1 MFADKDSQE
10 QPNQILKK
18 KLNKKDQRTRKVQNM
33 KKKYHHHTRTIS
45 DEVARQFSQSEMM
58 QLMEDKQLSMPSSSL
73 SRKKK
78 CFSLYTES
86 NLDPSLFL
94 TDYSMVSNNTFKDML
109 LTTMTTDDNQNFVNK
124 LFDTDEML
132 TCIRQLTQLINKL
145 NYFKLQDEQWSYYYN
160 LGVSEGIWNGRVSN
174 SMALIN
180 SMCYSYGRSK
190 ILIAQ
195 RQKNFTKKLQMLQI
209 NIDEHIKQI
218 SLSTA
223 DMNNLMTII
232 NDFLYTD
239 QYELRMELERRRAML
254 KFDARDHQLV
264 HTFYNLKPRQTE
276 IHSAKTIWKAVQDEQ
291 ALKYEIA
298 LFKTWLSSSKSSSS
312 LTLCTFQDLALTKI
326 NDIFTHLIFDKQLS
340 SATNHQ
346 TNSIDQFI
354 EDIIMK
360 TISTAE
366 TIVENY
372 VQKVNNEKQKV
383 LNNQEKFKK
392 PPTVD
397 SVITAIE
404 NRQLN
409 MIQRAQYNVEQIL
422 KTIFQENNITKT

>member
-1 MFADKDSQE
+1 
-10 QPNQILKK
+10 
-18 KLNKKDQRTRKVQNM
+18 
-33 KKKYHHHTRTIS
+33 
-45 DEVARQFSQSEMM
+45 
-58 QLMEDKQLSMPSSSL
+58 
-73 SRKKK
+73 
-78 CFSLYTES
+78 
-86 NLDPSLFL
+86 
-94 TDYSMVSNNTFKDML
+94 ML
-109 LTTMTTDDNQNFVNK
+109 LTTITTDDNQNFVNK

-132 TCIRQLTQLINKL
+132 TYIRQLTQLINEL
-145 NYFKLQDEQWSYYYN
+145 NYSKLQDEQWSYYYN
-160 LGVSEGIWNGRVSN
+160 LGVNEGIWNGRVSK

-180 SMCYSYGRSK
+180 TMCYSYGRSK
-190 ILIAQ
+190 ILIEQ
-195 RQKNFTKKLQMLQI
+195 RHKNFMKKLQQLQI

-223 DMNNLMTII
+223 DMNNLMNII
-232 NDFLYTD
+232 NDFLHTD

-276 IHSAKTIWKAVQDEQ
+276 IHSAKIIWKAVQDEQ

-312 LTLCTFQDLALTKI
+312 LTLCTFQDLPLTKI
-326 NDIFTHLIFDKQLS
+326 NDIFTHLVFDKQLS

-366 TIVENY
+366 TIAENY
-372 VQKVNNEKQKV
+372 VEKVNNEKQK
-383 LNNQEKFKK
+383 LSNNQEKFKK

-409 MIQRAQYNVEQIL
+409 MIQRAQYNIEQIL
-422 KTIFQENNITKT
+422 KTIFQENIITKT

>member
-1 MFADKDSQE
+1 MSADKDSQE
-10 QPNQILKK
+10 QSNQISKK
-18 KLNKKDQRTRKVQNM
+18 KLNEKDQRIRKVQNM
-33 KKKYHHHTRTIS
+33 KKKYHRHTRTIS
-45 DEVARQFSQSEMM
+45 DEVARQFAQSEMM
-58 QLMEDKQLSMPSSSL
+58 QLIEDKQLSMPSSSL

-94 TDYSMVSNNTFKDML
+94 TDYSMVSNNIFKDML
-109 LTTMTTDDNQNFVNK
+109 LTRITTDDNQHFLNK

-132 TCIRQLTQLINKL
+132 TYIRQLTQLINKL

-160 LGVSEGIWNGRVSN
+160 LGINEGIWNGRVSK

-190 ILIAQ
+190 ILIEQ
-195 RQKNFTKKLQMLQI
+195 RQKNFTKKLQKLQI
-209 NIDEHIKQI
+209 NIDEHIKQT

-232 NDFLYTD
+232 NDFLYRD
-239 QYELRMELERRRAML
+239 QYELRMELERRRAIL
-254 KFDARDHQLV
+254 KFDAKDHQLV

-298 LFKTWLSSSKSSSS
+298 LLKTWLSSSTSSS
-312 LTLCTFQDLALTKI
+312 LTLYTFQDLPLTKI

-340 SATNHQ
+340 STATHQ

-366 TIVENY
+366 TIGENY
-372 VQKVNNEKQKV
+372 VQKVNNEKQKL

-409 MIQRAQYNVEQIL
+409 MIQRAQYNVKQIL
-422 KTIFQENNITKT
+422 KTIFHENIITKT

>member
-1 MFADKDSQE
+1 
-10 QPNQILKK
+10 
-18 KLNKKDQRTRKVQNM
+18 M
-33 KKKYHHHTRTIS
+33 KKKYHRHTRTIS
-45 DEVARQFSQSEMM
+45 DEVARQFAQSEMM
-58 QLMEDKQLSMPSSSL
+58 QLIEDKQLSMPSSS

-109 LTTMTTDDNQNFVNK
+109 LTTITTDDNQNLVNK

-132 TCIRQLTQLINKL
+132 TYIRQLTQLINKL

-160 LGVSEGIWNGRVSN
+160 LGVNEGIWNGRVSK

-232 NDFLYTD
+232 NDFLYRD
-239 QYELRMELERRRAML
+239 QYEL
-254 KFDARDHQLV
+254 HQQLV

-326 NDIFTHLIFDKQLS
+326 NDIFIHLIFDKELPA
-340 SATNHQ
+340 ATNHQ
-346 TNSIDQFI
+346 ANSIDQFI
-354 EDIIMK
+354 EDIVMK

-409 MIQRAQYNVEQIL
+409 MIQRA
-422 KTIFQENNITKT
+422 

>member
-1 MFADKDSQE
+1 MSADKDSQE

-18 KLNKKDQRTRKVQNM
+18 KLNNKGQRTRKVQNM
-33 KKKYHHHTRTIS
+33 KKKYHRHTRTIS
-45 DEVARQFSQSEMM
+45 DEVARQFAQSEMI
-58 QLMEDKQLSMPSSSL
+58 QLIEDKQLSMPSSSL

-78 CFSLYTES
+78 CFSLYTKT

-94 TDYSMVSNNTFKDML
+94 TDYSIVSNNTFKDLL

-132 TCIRQLTQLINKL
+132 TYIRQLTQLINKL

-160 LGVSEGIWNGRVSN
+160 LGVNEGIGNGRVSK

-190 ILIAQ
+190 ILIEQ
-195 RQKNFTKKLQMLQI
+195 RHKNFMKKLQQLQS

-218 SLSTA
+218 SLSTT

-232 NDFLYTD
+232 NDFLYRD
-239 QYELRMELERRRAML
+239 QYELRMELERRRAIL
-254 KFDARDHQLV
+254 KFDAKDHQLV
-264 HTFYNLKPRQTE
+264 HTFYNLKPKQTE
-276 IHSAKTIWKAVQDEQ
+276 ISTIIWKAVQDEQ
-291 ALKYEIA
+291 ALRYEIA
-298 LFKTWLSSSKSSSS
+298 LFKTWLSSSKSSS

-326 NDIFTHLIFDKQLS
+326 NNIFTHLIFDKQLS

-366 TIVENY
+366 TIAENY
-372 VQKVNNEKQKV
+372 AEKVNNEKQKV

-409 MIQRAQYNVEQIL
+409 MIQRAQYNIEQIL
-422 KTIFQENNITKT
+422 KTIFHENIMTKT

>member
-1 MFADKDSQE
+1 MSADKDSQE
-10 QPNQILKK
+10 QQNHIFKK

-33 KKKYHHHTRTIS
+33 KKKYHCHTRTIS
-45 DEVARQFSQSEMM
+45 DEVARQFAQSEMM
-58 QLMEDKQLSMPSSSL
+58 QLIEDKQMSMPSSSL

-78 CFSLYTES
+78 CFSLYTKT

-94 TDYSMVSNNTFKDML
+94 TDYSMVSNNTFTDML
-109 LTTMTTDDNQNFVNK
+109 MTRITTDDNQNFVNK

-132 TCIRQLTQLINKL
+132 TCIRQSTQLINKL

-160 LGVSEGIWNGRVSN
+160 LGVNEGIWNGRVSK
-174 SMALIN
+174 SMTLIN

-209 NIDEHIKQI
+209 NINEHTKQI
-218 SLSTA
+218 SLSTT

-232 NDFLYTD
+232 NDFLYRD
-239 QYELRMELERRRAML
+239 QYELRMELERRRAIL
-254 KFDARDHQLV
+254 KFDAKDHQLV
-264 HTFYNLKPRQTE
+264 HTFYNLKPKQTE
-276 IHSAKTIWKAVQDEQ
+276 ISTIIWKAVQDEQ
-291 ALKYEIA
+291 ALRYEIA
-298 LFKTWLSSSKSSSS
+298 LFKTWLSSSKSSS
-312 LTLCTFQDLALTKI
+312 LTLCTFQDLASTKI
-326 NDIFTHLIFDKQLS
+326 NNTCAHLIFDKELS

-360 TISTAE
+360 TIYTAE
-366 TIVENY
+366 TIAENY
-372 VQKVNNEKQKV
+372 VQKVNNERQKV

-409 MIQRAQYNVEQIL
+409 MVESAQYNIEQIL
-422 KTIFQENNITKT
+422 KTIFQENIITKT